1 MAAQGGKSKPR
12 IDKWKEKAKSR
23 SKEIKLLRMELKRVG
38 SRSEQWKGRF
48 LALQQSH
55 RKRCV
60 GGHRHDLRLMWL
72 GIRLRICC
80 NVSLRAISQ
89 ALYAVGQM
97 NDWCVGHISPST
109 VRNWCLRLGFYFL
122 KKPLKPGSYVLIA
135 DESVAIGKERLLV
148 LLAVRVDEYSPIRAL
163 ELGDVEVLHLQ
174 SSASWG
180 GGQIAS
186 IVKESLQRSGIQIAY
201 GLSDRGSNLKNAF
214 RLLNVKWVSD
224 CTHEIANCA
233 KNMLSKDDALND
245 LVKQMNATRAKWVL
259 GQNSPYLPPTM
270 RIKCRFHQVFEI
282 CKWAE
287 KMLLN
292 WSKLPDEVKIE
303 LGYVAENRELIGLFR
318 QLHSLVGL
326 FSGIFK
332 HKGISLHT
340 RQLWQKACDEWE
352 KEILAKG
359 QAIHQKTTSFKQSLN
374 DYLQRQTEALPGSDQ
389 ILCCSDVIESLF
401 GKYKNKGGCRTIT
414 DDILNIAA
422 YGKNLTPQDVETAL
436 LATSTKDI
444 ADWKTNFTIESAL
457 KRKQKIFQ
465 NMAA

>member
-1 MAAQGGKSKPR
+1 M
-12 IDKWKEKAKSR
+12 
-23 SKEIKLLRMELKRVG
+23 LRMELKRLR

-48 LALQQSH
+48 LGLQQRQ
-55 RKRCV
+55 RKRSV
-60 GGHRHDLRLMWL
+60 RGHRHDLRLMWL
-72 GIRLRICC
+72 GIKLRICC
-80 NVSLRAISQ
+80 NVSLRAVSQ
-89 ALYAVGQM
+89 ALCAVGQM
-97 NDWCVGHISPST
+97 NDWCVSYISPST

-135 DESVAIGKERLLV
+135 DESVAIGKEHLLV
-148 LLAVRVDEYSPIRAL
+148 LLAVRVDDHSPIRAL
-163 ELGDVEVLHLQ
+163 ELGDVEVFHLQ
-174 SSASWG
+174 SSQSWRG
-180 GGQIAS
+180 ERIAS
-186 IVKESLQRSGIQIAY
+186 IVKEKLQGSGVQIAY
-201 GLSDRGSNLKNAF
+201 GLSDGGSNLKNAF
-214 RLLNVKWVSD
+214 RLLKVKWVGD

-233 KNMLSKDDALND
+233 KKMLSNDDALND
-245 LVKQMNATRAKWVL
+245 LIKQMNATRAKWVL

-292 WSKLPDEVKIE
+292 WSKLPHEVKAE
-303 LGYVAENRELIGLFR
+303 LGYVAKNRELIGLFG

-340 RQLWQKACDEWE
+340 RQLWQKSCDEWE

-359 QAIHQKTTSFKQSLN
+359 QVIHRKATFFKQSLN
-374 DYLQRQTEALPGSDQ
+374 DYLQRQTEALPDFDQ

-401 GKYKNKGGCRTIT
+401 GKYKNKGGCRIIS

-422 YGKNLTPQDVETAL
+422 YGKNLAQQDIETAL

-444 ADWKTNFTIESAL
+444 ADWKTDFTIESTL
-457 KRKQKIFQ
+457 KLKQKIFPK
-465 NMAA
+465 MAA